1 MDIVH
6 EIMDVVCTEYTLTNV
21 REQLLPVPFLFP
33 TPKNELRQI
42 KFIPHYLIMHI
53 ITDSRSARHIMNK
66 SPNRTH
72 DQGKSEG
79 PQETRRT
86 VQQ

>member
-6 EIMDVVCTEYTLTNV
+6 EIMDVVYRVYINECERTITP
-21 REQLLPVPFLFP
+21 RPFSFS
-33 TPKNELRQI
+33 TPKNEFRQI

-53 ITDSRSARHIMNK
+53 ITDSRIARHINDK
-66 SPNRTH
+66 TPTRTH

-79 PQETRRT
+79 PQETRQT

>member
-1 MDIVH
+1 
-6 EIMDVVCTEYTLTNV
+6 
-21 REQLLPVPFLFP
+21 
-33 TPKNELRQI
+33 
-42 KFIPHYLIMHI
+42 MHI

-66 SPNRTH
+66 TPNRTD

-79 PQETRRT
+79 PQETRQT